1 MFVGEVGIDSAYIGV
16 LYSDGEWR
24 IPHVSLVLF
33 VTCVLFCDRCITPL
47 GFNSASMR
55 PR

>member
-1 MFVGEVGIDSAYIGV
+1 MSVGEVGIDRAYIGV

-33 VTCVLFCDRCITPL
+33 VTCVLF
-47 GFNSASMR
+47 
-55 PR
+55 